1 MASVFVAMLPAV
13 LAVVRME
20 ANRAWRSLRRFGY
33 EREDVR
39 QEFRMRLLDVEGL
52 YDPVRSAPS
61 TFAAHTCR
69 QRTLQLVEPHLAAKR
84 NAGMAPQSLSTP
96 VGLDEGAPV
105 ELADL
110 IADDEYALRMGRRS
124 LPAADLL
131 ALRLDV
137 DRVVSGLPV
146 ELADVARLLAA
157 GESVIAVARHLR
169 ISRATAHRRI
179 AALRVAFHE
188 AGFGGYTSRA
198 EAA

>member
-1 MASVFVAMLPAV
+1 MSRTSLAMLPVV
-13 LAVVRME
+13 LAAIRVE

-33 EREDVR
+33 EARDLR
-39 QEFRMRLLDVEGL
+39 QEFRVRLLEVEGV

-61 TFAAHTCR
+61 TFATHNCR
-69 QRTLQLVEPHLAAKR
+69 QRTLQLLEPHLAAKR

-96 VGLDEGAPV
+96 VGLDEGAPA

-137 DRVVSGLPV
+137 DRVVRGLPL
-146 ELADVARLLAA
+146 ELADVARLLSV
-157 GESVIAVARHLR
+157 GESVVDVARRLG
-169 ISRATAHRRI
+169 ISRATAHRRV
-179 AALRVAFHE
+179 AALRVAFQK
-188 AGFGGYTSRA
+188 AGLGRYVYRA

>member
-1 MASVFVAMLPAV
+1 MSSASLAMFPAV
-13 LAVVRME
+13 VAVIRIE

-33 EREDVR
+33 EASDLR
-39 QEFRMRLLDVEGL
+39 QEFRVRLLEVEGV
-52 YDPVRSAPS
+52 YDPARSAPS
-61 TFAAHTCR
+61 TFATRNCR
-69 QRTLQLVEPHLAAKR
+69 QRTLQLIEPHLAAKR

-137 DRVVSGLPV
+137 DRVVRGLPL
-146 ELADVARLLAA
+146 ELADVARLLAV
-157 GESVIAVARHLR
+157 GESVVDVACRLG
-169 ISRATAHRRI
+169 ISRATAHRRL
-179 AALRVAFHE
+179 AALRVAFHK
-188 AGFGGYTSRA
+188 AGLGPCIYGK